1 MRGSYSGHGVRIF
14 KDAVSLPDVSSQY
27 LLSGTMQGLNALELY
42 APGIKAYEMMLK
54 GAVVGGPSLDFI
66 RKHGAGKTTIRSHKY
81 KNARMCQQILGYD
94 ANALYPSTI
103 LQEMPFGPEKVVH
116 YENSAEEVDRSVSRL
131 RRKRWFGF
139 AELDIRVLR
148 ELWKKLEKISP
159 LFYNSFTPEEAILED
174 KKEYLERTKRT
185 GVQNCKLCRR
195 LAGKKTLL
203 YAPLMEWY
211 VDHGLEITAVH
222 RTIDY
227 TREKTFTWFV
237 NREQAQR
244 RRRPRQ
250 SPPRRDVQV
259 VGKQRLRK
267 ANRGER
273 KTDKGD
279 IHKGPTCSG
288 QSKTSYGSMTW
299 TRLASC
305 SRQFRKEKV
314 TTNRPLRVELVKL
327 RMLQFYYYCL
337 DYFIDRRDFEL
348 IRMETD
354 SMYLGF
360 SCKMLEKPVQPELLE
375 EFKVTKIFS
384 SHGINEA
391 VAHRPFSRWSSK
403 EPVRSSSAVIENEEK
418 SKAKLS
424 SKCVSKRQDKLT
436 WDRYEAA
443 LNGVEDK
450 ATNRGSGW

>member
-1 MRGSYSGHGVRIF
+1 MR
-14 KDAVSLPDVSSQY
+14 
-27 LLSGTMQGLNALELY
+27 GLNALELY
-42 APGIKAYEMMLK
+42 APGMEAYEMMLK
-54 GAVVGGPSLDFI
+54 GAVVGGSSLDFI
-66 RKHGAGKTTIRSHKY
+66 RKHGAGKTTKRSHRY
-81 KNARMCQQILGYD
+81 KNARTCQQVLGYD
-94 ANALYPSTI
+94 ANALYLSTM
-103 LQEMPFGPEKVVH
+103 LQEMPFGPGKLVH

-139 AELDIRVLR
+139 AELEIRVLW
-148 ELWKKLEKISP
+148 ELWKKLEKILP
-159 LFYNSFTPEEAILED
+159 LFYNSFIPEEAILEE
-174 KKEYLERTKRT
+174 KKEFLERTKRT
-185 GVQNCKLCRR
+185 GVQNYKLCRR

-203 YAPLMEWY
+203 YASLMEWY
-211 VDHGLEITAVH
+211 LDHGLEITAVH

-227 TREKTFTWFV
+227 RREKIFTWFV
-237 NREQAQR
+237 NREEAQR

-259 VGKQRLRK
+259 VGEQRLRK
-267 ANRGER
+267 A
-273 KTDKGD
+273 

-288 QSKTSYGSMTW
+288 QSKTSCGSMTW
-299 TRLASC
+299 TRLASY

-314 TTNRPLRVELVKL
+314 TTNRPFRVEPVKL
-327 RMLQFYYYCL
+327 RMLRFYYYCL
-337 DYFIDRRDFEL
+337 DYFIDRRDFQL
-348 IRMETD
+348 IQMDTD
-354 SMYLGF
+354 IMYLGF
-360 SCKMLEKPVQPELLE
+360 SCKMLEKPVWPELLE
-375 EFKVTKIFS
+375 EFEVTKIFS

-391 VAHRPFSRWSSK
+391 IEHRAFSRWSSK
-403 EPVRSSSAVIENEEK
+403 EPVRSSSAVMENEEK